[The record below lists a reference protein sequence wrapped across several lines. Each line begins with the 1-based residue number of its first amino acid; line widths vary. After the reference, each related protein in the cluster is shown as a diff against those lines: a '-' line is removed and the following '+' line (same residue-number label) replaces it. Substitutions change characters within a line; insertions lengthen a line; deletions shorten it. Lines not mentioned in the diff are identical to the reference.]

1 MKPSQNCLLAQVLL
15 QLLGGLNDEDEPTPL
30 DCWQDEG
37 VETAVTTVRHTAEAQ
52 KTVLSKNID
61 SKVLS

>member
-1 MKPSQNCLLAQVLL
+1 MKPSQNCLLAQVLR
-15 QLLGGLNDEDEPTPL
+15 QLLELNDEDELMPL

-37 VETAVTTVRHTAEAQ
+37 VETAVTTVYHTAKVQ
-52 KTVLSKNID
+52 RTVLSKNID

>member
-15 QLLGGLNDEDEPTPL
+15 QSLGSNDEDEPTPL

-37 VETAVTTVRHTAEAQ
+37 VKTAVTTVHHTAIVH
-52 KTVLSKNID
+52 KTVLSKIIN
-61 SKVLS
+61 SNVLS

>member
-15 QLLGGLNDEDEPTPL
+15 QSLGLNDEDELKPL

-37 VETAVTTVRHTAEAQ
+37 VQTAVTTVHHTAKVQ
-52 KTVLSKNID
+52 KTVLSKNIG

>member
-15 QLLGGLNDEDEPTPL
+15 QLLGLNDEDKLMPL
-30 DCWQDEG
+30 DCWQVEG
-37 VETAVTTVRHTAEAQ
+37 VETAVTIVHHTAKVQ
-52 KTVLSKNID
+52 KTVLPKNIN